1 MKKFI
6 LATILII
13 GAVFTLKAQQ
23 KFAYVDSE
31 YILKHIPEYA
41 AAQKQ
46 LDDLSVQW
54 QKEIDKKYEEI
65 ERLYKAYQ
73 AEQVLLTED
82 MRKKREQE
90 IVDKEKAAKEFQ
102 KLKFGYEGD
111 LFKRRQELI
120 KPIQDKIFDAIQK
133 FAEEG
138 SYGIVF
144 DKTSELIMLY
154 ASSKLDKSDD
164 IVTALGYKPGAFS
177 SQSGQGSKPDQKK
190 K

>member
-6 LATILII
+6 LA
-13 GAVFTLKAQQ
+13 AVVLFFGFTAFAQQ

-31 YILKHIPEYA
+31 YILKHVPEYV

-54 QKEIDKKYEEI
+54 QKDVDKKYEEI
-65 ERLYKAYQ
+65 EKLYKAYQ

-102 KLKFGYEGD
+102 KLKFGFEGD
-111 LFKRRQELI
+111 LFKRRQELV
-120 KPIQDKIFDAIQK
+120 KPIQDRIYDAIQK
-133 FAEEG
+133 FSEEG
-138 SYGIVF
+138 GYGIVF

-154 ASSKLDKSDD
+154 SSPKLDKSDD
-164 IVTALGYKPGAFS
+164 IVVALGYKPGAFAGQ
-177 SQSGQGSKPDQKK
+177 SQKPDQKK